1 MGGVCPWEV
10 FAQGGVCLG
19 GYLPG
24 GSAQGVSATHP
35 HPVHAGIQTPSPV
48 QAGTPRLWTEFLTHT
63 CENGTSLQLLLR
75 TVKSGTRAQG
85 LLLAFQLLYP
95 LHHRVNCACGEL

>member
-1 MGGVCPWEV
+1 MVSTSQKDIGELIFAFKSGVSPNGGCLPMGGVCP
-10 FAQGGVCLG
+10 GGCLPG

-48 QAGTPRLWTEFLTHT
+48 HAGIHPP
-63 CENGTSLQLLLR
+63 
-75 TVKSGTRAQG
+75 AQCRQG
-85 LLLAFQLLYP
+85 HP
-95 LHHRVNCACGEL
+95 ACGQNS